1 MSSLP
6 LAEYALLS
14 DCHSAALVSRA
25 GSVDWLCLPRFD
37 SPAVFGRLLD
47 EAAGRWSLR
56 PVGEA
61 TAARGYADG
70 TLVLE
75 TRWACGGGE
84 AVVTDALAMAVGDR
98 GHELG
103 SASPHAL
110 LRHVRGVRGE
120 VDLELEFA
128 PRPEYGVVLP
138 LIVEGDGGVVGR
150 GGAALV
156 RLCSPVPLEV
166 ADSTARARLRVR
178 AGESVGFALRFA
190 ASIEPVPELWTPED
204 VERRLRETA
213 AAWRSWSRMH
223 QAYQG
228 PWKELVHGSGRVLQ
242 ALTYATTGAIVAAP
256 TTSLPE
262 RVGGVRNWD
271 YRYCWVRDASL
282 TLRALWVAA
291 CPDEATRFF
300 DFLARAALPQVR
312 SGTDLQVVFGIGGE
326 HDLTERELPHLSGW
340 RRSRPVR
347 IGNGAWVQRQLDVY
361 GELLDAAWMLRDQ
374 ISALGDVARELLAA
388 AADGAA
394 ARWPEPDHGIWE
406 IRGEPQH
413 FVHSKLMCWVA
424 LDRAIRMADFLRADA
439 ARVERW
445 RAEAGAVRRAILERG
460 WSDAAGAFVQSF
472 GGDILDAS
480 ALVPALVGFLPAG
493 DPRMRS
499 TIEAVAARLTD
510 DRGLVYRYRAPD
522 GLAGGEGAFLLC
534 TFWLAEAW
542 ALAGETA
549 RARATFEAAAAH
561 ANDLGLLAEE
571 VDSASG
577 ELLGNFP
584 QAFSHIGLV
593 NAAWAIS
600 QAETAR

>member
-25 GSVDWLCLPRFD
+25 GSVDWLCVPRFD

-47 EAAGRWSLR
+47 AAAGHWSLR

-61 TAARGYADG
+61 TAARAYAAE

-75 TRWACGGGE
+75 TRWECGGGE
-84 AVVTDALAMAVGDR
+84 AVVTDALATGVGDR
-98 GHELG
+98 GHDLG

-120 VDLELEFA
+120 VDFELEFA

-138 LIVEGDGGVVGR
+138 LIVGGDGGVVGR
-150 GGAALV
+150 GGATLV

-166 ADSTARARLRVR
+166 AGSTARARLRVR

-190 ASIEPVPELWTPED
+190 ASIEPVPELWTPE
-204 VERRLRETA
+204 EIAGRLRETA
-213 AAWRSWSRMH
+213 AAWRSWSRIH

-291 CPDEATRFF
+291 CPDEATHFF
-300 DFLARAALPQVR
+300 DFLARASLPQVR
-312 SGTDLQVVFGIGGE
+312 RGTDLQVMFGIGGE

-361 GELLDAAWMLRDQ
+361 GELLDVAWRLHDQ
-374 ISALGDVARELLAA
+374 LAGLDDIARELLAD

-394 ARWPEPDHGIWE
+394 ARWREPDHGIWE
-406 IRGEPQH
+406 MRGEPQH

-445 RAEAGAVRRAILERG
+445 RTEAGVVRRAILEQG
-460 WSDAAGAFVQSF
+460 WSEAAGAFVQSF
-472 GGDILDAS
+472 GGDVLDAS
-480 ALVPALVGFLPAG
+480 ALVLALVGFLPPG

-499 TIEAVAARLTD
+499 TIEAAAARLTD
-510 DRGLVYRYRAPD
+510 ARGLVYRYRAPD

-549 RARATFEAAAAH
+549 RARAVFEAAVAH

-600 QAETAR
+600 QAEAAR